1 MLLRMKLILLL
12 VYWRLQ
18 DLKTLPP
25 PQNIVSRLHVSV
37 KLDIVIHARGHV
49 KNKWHEFQL
58 FCRFGYFQ
66 LLAALAQHYN
76 KS

>member
-1 MLLRMKLILLL
+1 MLLRMRLILVL
-12 VYWRLQ
+12 VYCRHR
-18 DLKTLPP
+18 DLKTIPP

-37 KLDIVIHARGHV
+37 KLDIVIHARRHV

-58 FCRFGYFQ
+58 FCRFGYIQ

-76 KS
+76 KI